1 MHTPTQ
7 PYASLP
13 QLVEGNGSN
22 PYQSRFESE
31 GKYQTIATS
40 KQWMCGNAP
49 SQGFKACF
57 PIGAA
62 RISKNLQKLKKF
74 CIMFIQGWERNL
86 FPISDKPQ
94 MDIGITKRDNPVHL
108 PALYKHYTVR
118 IKLQKQLNHNYC
130 ATQCRTN
137 VMALRICP
145 MIVTI

>member
-1 MHTPTQ
+1 
-7 PYASLP
+7 
-13 QLVEGNGSN
+13 
-22 PYQSRFESE
+22 
-31 GKYQTIATS
+31 
-40 KQWMCGNAP
+40 
-49 SQGFKACF
+49 
-57 PIGAA
+57 
-62 RISKNLQKLKKF
+62 
-74 CIMFIQGWERNL
+74 MFIQGWERNL

-118 IKLQKQLNHNYC
+118 IKLLKQLNHNYC